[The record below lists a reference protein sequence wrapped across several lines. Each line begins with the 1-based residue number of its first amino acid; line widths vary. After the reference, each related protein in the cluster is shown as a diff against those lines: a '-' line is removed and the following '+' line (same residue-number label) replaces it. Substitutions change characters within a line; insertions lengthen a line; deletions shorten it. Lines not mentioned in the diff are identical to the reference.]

1 MSHIRNC
8 NSQRPSEV
16 AGRCLLTAI
25 KHKEEEIDGDSN
37 EEEEEAEDDEEEEGG
52 GNQLQL
58 VNGN

>member
-1 MSHIRNC
+1 MTVRSC
-8 NSQRPSEV
+8 W
-16 AGRCLLTAI
+16 RCLLTAI

-52 GNQLQL
+52 GGNQLQL